1 MDLKALRAVMA
12 VAHHRN
18 FTRAAEAMRIAQP
31 ALSAQLRHLEDELG
45 LRLFERTTRRVEPTP
60 AGRLIATRAEAILG
74 EVDALRRDVA
84 NLGLA
89 RRGLVR
95 IGARVA
101 VNLGL
106 PALLAD
112 FLRAHPEIDV
122 TIREAYSAA
131 MLDMLRA
138 RDLDVGF
145 AIMSPDLNLD
155 GLRSEPYVEEP
166 FVLIVPP
173 ASELASRRDVTIPE
187 IADLPLV
194 MHREGSAMRRMV
206 DAAFAA
212 AGTTPNVIVESNET
226 GSARQLVAEG
236 IGAAIVPESVARS
249 PGPAVACLQLVPNMV
264 RSGALVWRRGV
275 EDPSVASFVAFILAQ
290 PPNAVVRPLHARR
303 AAEAR
308 ASRKG

>member
-1 MDLKALRAVMA
+1 MDLKALQAVVA

-31 ALSAQLRHLEDELG
+31 ALSAQVRRLEDELG
-45 LRLFERTTRRVEPTP
+45 LRLFDRTTRRVEPTE
-60 AGRLIATRAEAILG
+60 AGALVAQRAEAILG
-74 EVDALRRDVA
+74 DVEALRRDLA
-84 NLGLA
+84 ALGHA

-112 FLRAHPEIDV
+112 FVRAHPEIDI

-138 RDLDVGF
+138 RELDVAF
-145 AIMSPDLNLD
+145 AILSAELNLD
-155 GLRSEPYVEEP
+155 GLRYEPYVEEP

-173 ASELASRRDVTIPE
+173 ASDLATRREVTFQQ

-236 IGAAIVPESVARS
+236 IGAAIVPESVAES
-249 PGPAVACLQLVPNMV
+249 PGPSVACLRLVPSPV
-264 RSGALVWRRGV
+264 RAGALVWRRGV
-275 EDPSVASFVAFILAQ
+275 EDASVSSFVSYILAQ
-290 PPNAVVRPLHARR
+290 PPNAVVRPPLSAGPESADR
-303 AAEAR
+303 
-308 ASRKG
+308 